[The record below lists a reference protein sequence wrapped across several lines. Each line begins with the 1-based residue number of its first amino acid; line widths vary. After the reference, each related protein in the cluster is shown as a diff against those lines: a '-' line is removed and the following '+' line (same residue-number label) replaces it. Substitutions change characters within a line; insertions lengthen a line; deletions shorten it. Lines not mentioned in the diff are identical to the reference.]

1 MKSWGFPIN
10 VTFISL
16 PLLWEEVKNTKL
28 HLIEDDD
35 SEFEWPEN
43 RLEYRFSEVEP
54 MPEMWFCLNS
64 DGELYILGDHG
75 DFEAAEDTAKSMG
88 LDPIWTFGEA
98 SARQWRRVLN
108 SQESRLGGE
117 E

>member
-1 MKSWGFPIN
+1 M
-10 VTFISL
+10 TYFIGDKVR
-16 PLLWEEVKNTKL
+16 VKDQNITGVVVHVL
-28 HLIEDDD
+28 DNRLVIEDDD

-98 SARQWRRVLN
+98 SARQWRRVLT
-108 SQESRLGGE
+108 SE
-117 E
+117 EVKL

>member
-1 MKSWGFPIN
+1 MIY
-10 VTFISL
+10 FIGDK
-16 PLLWEEVKNTKL
+16 VKVKDQDIRGYIVEKFDNKII
-28 HLIEDDD
+28 IEDQD
-35 SEFEWPEN
+35 SEYAAPDN
-43 RLEYRFSEVEP
+43 RLEYRVSEVEP

-98 SARQWRRVLN
+98 SARQWRSVLN
-108 SQESRLGGE
+108 NQESRLGGE